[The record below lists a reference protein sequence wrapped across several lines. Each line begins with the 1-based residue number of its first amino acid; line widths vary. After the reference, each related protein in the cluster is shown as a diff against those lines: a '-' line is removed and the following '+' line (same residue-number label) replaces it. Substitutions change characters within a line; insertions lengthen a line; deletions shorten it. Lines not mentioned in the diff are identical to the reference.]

1 MRIHARNAT
10 AIPYVSIVTAIR
22 AQPVMAGTSAY
33 VKVTIALSAMATLHS
48 ALIAT
53 EICHVMSATE
63 TVLSALHATAITA
76 RFAMAMRVYATA
88 IHAIYAIRTTA
99 LGVTATL
106 AGNATGTAA

>member
-22 AQPVMAGTSAY
+22 AQP
-33 VKVTIALSAMATLHS
+33 AMATLHS

-63 TVLSALHATAITA
+63 TVLSALHATAI
-76 RFAMAMRVYATA
+76 
-88 IHAIYAIRTTA
+88 HAIYAIRTTA